1 MSAVRMRMSR
11 AFRLACSALVLLA
24 GAAAAEPLSTA
35 MRDVERLRGLT
46 FVHDVAQRTVNRD
59 DLRALLRAEVVKSF
73 PYAPEQYVEIL
84 YAFQLVDTRSPELID
99 TLLDL
104 YQSQVLAFY
113 DPRSHTYFA
122 VRELPAAVAGL
133 GDPELLQQSVVVHEL
148 VHALQDQRFGAS
160 QRDAQLLD
168 DADAELAYHAL
179 LEGEATLVMI
189 AYVMDR
195 AGQPL
200 DSAINSDAL
209 MNLASIAAAADKT
222 IDAST
227 PRYFVESL
235 KFPYLEGLRLVVEGY
250 RRGGWKEIDRMH
262 ANPPRSTREVLHRD
276 EYFKRLGE
284 AVERRASARR
294 WPEGHR
300 STGVLSV
307 EHIGEFQ
314 WRFLVGE
321 AAAGWVDDRV
331 TFVQNPACDM
341 TVLAETQWENADNA
355 RAFRDAYV
363 ALLRRRGIEPSVSV
377 EDRVVKVVYGAQ
389 MELAEGFMR

>member
-1 MSAVRMRMSR
+1 
-11 AFRLACSALVLLA
+11 
-24 GAAAAEPLSTA
+24 
-35 MRDVERLRGLT
+35 
-46 FVHDVAQRTVNRD
+46 
-59 DLRALLRAEVVKSF
+59 
-73 PYAPEQYVEIL
+73 
-84 YAFQLVDTRSPELID
+84 
-99 TLLDL
+99 
-104 YQSQVLAFY
+104 
-113 DPRSHTYFA
+113 
-122 VRELPAAVAGL
+122 
-133 GDPELLQQSVVVHEL
+133 VVHEL

-200 DSAINSDAL
+200 DSAINSEAL
-209 MNLASIAAAADKT
+209 MNLASITAAADKT

-250 RRGGWKEIDRMH
+250 RRGGWKEIDGMH
-262 ANPPRSTREVLHRD
+262 ANPPRSTREVLHRE
-276 EYFKRLGE
+276 EYFKRLGGPP
-284 AVERRASARR
+284 AILPAAR
-294 WPEGHR
+294 PLPNIAG
-300 STGVLSV
+300 TLSV

-331 TFVQNPACDM
+331 TFVQNPACEM
-341 TVLAETQWENADNA
+341 TVLAETQWETADNA

-377 EDRVVKVVYGAQ
+377 EDRVVKVVYGAE
-389 MELAEGFMR
+389 MDLAEGFVR

>member
-11 AFRLACSALVLLA
+11 AFRLACAALILLA
-24 GAAAAEPLSTA
+24 GSAAAEPLSTA
-35 MRDVERLRGLT
+35 MREVERLRGLT

-84 YAFQLVDTRSPELID
+84 SAFQLVDTRSPELIE

-122 VRELPAAVAGL
+122 VRELPAAVVGL
-133 GDPELLQQSVVVHEL
+133 GDPDLLQQSVVVHEL

-168 DADAELAYHAL
+168 DADAELAYHSL

-189 AYVMDR
+189 AYLMDR

-200 DSAINSDAL
+200 DSAINSEVL
-209 MNLASIAAAADKT
+209 MNLASITAAADKT

-250 RRGGWKEIDRMH
+250 RRGGWK
-262 ANPPRSTREVLHRD
+262 
-276 EYFKRLGE
+276 
-284 AVERRASARR
+284 
-294 WPEGHR
+294 
-300 STGVLSV
+300 
-307 EHIGEFQ
+307 
-314 WRFLVGE
+314 
-321 AAAGWVDDRV
+321 
-331 TFVQNPACDM
+331 
-341 TVLAETQWENADNA
+341 
-355 RAFRDAYV
+355 
-363 ALLRRRGIEPSVSV
+363 
-377 EDRVVKVVYGAQ
+377 
-389 MELAEGFMR
+389 

>member
-11 AFRLACSALVLLA
+11 AFRLACSTLILLA
-24 GAAAAEPLSTA
+24 GAATAEPLSTA
-35 MRDVERLRGLT
+35 MREVERLRGLT
-46 FVHDVAQRTVNRD
+46 FVHDVAQRSVNRD

-84 YAFQLVDTRSPELID
+84 SAFQLVDTRSPELID
-99 TLLDL
+99 KLLDL

-133 GDPELLQQSVVVHEL
+133 GDPQLLQQSVVVHEL

-195 AGQPL
+195 LGQPL
-200 DSAINSDAL
+200 DSAIESDTL
-209 MNLASIAAAADKT
+209 MNLASMTAAADKT

-276 EYFKRLGE
+276 EYFKRLSG
-284 AVERRASARR
+284 APAILPAARSQ
-294 WPEGHR
+294 PNIAG
-300 STGVLSV
+300 TLSV

-341 TVLAETQWENADNA
+341 TVLAETQWETADNA
-355 RAFRDAYV
+355 LAFRDAYV

-377 EDRVVKVVYGAQ
+377 KDRVVKVAYGADVG
-389 MELAEGFMR
+389 LAEGFVR

>member
-1 MSAVRMRMSR
+1 MRMSR

-24 GAAAAEPLSTA
+24 GAAAAEPLATG

-84 YAFQLVDTRSPELID
+84 SAFQLVDTRSPELID

-122 VRELPAAVAGL
+122 VRELPAAVTGL

-200 DSAINSDAL
+200 ESAINSDVM
-209 MNLASIAAAADKT
+209 MNLASITAAADKT
-222 IDAST
+222 INAST

-262 ANPPRSTREVLHRD
+262 ANPPRSTREVLHRE
-276 EYFKRLGE
+276 EYFKRLGGTP
-284 AVERRASARR
+284 ASLPGAR
-294 WPEGHR
+294 PLPNIAG
-300 STGVLSV
+300 TLSV
-307 EHIGEFQ
+307 EHVGEFQ

-341 TVLAETQWENADNA
+341 TVLAETRWETADNA

-377 EDRVVKVVYGAQ
+377 EDRVVKVVYGAE
-389 MELAEGFMR
+389 MELAEGFVR

>member
-1 MSAVRMRMSR
+1 MRMSR

-35 MRDVERLRGLT
+35 MREVERLRGLT

-84 YAFQLVDTRSPELID
+84 SAFQLVDTRSPELID

-133 GDPELLQQSVVVHEL
+133 ADPDLLQQSVVVHEL

-209 MNLASIAAAADKT
+209 MNLASITAAADKT

-262 ANPPRSTREVLHRD
+262 ANPPRSTREVLHRE
-276 EYFKRLGE
+276 EYFKRLGGTP
-284 AVERRASARR
+284 ATLPGARSL
-294 WPEGHR
+294 PNIAG
-300 STGVLSV
+300 TLSV

-341 TVLAETQWENADNA
+341 TVLAETQWETADNA

-377 EDRVVKVVYGAQ
+377 EDRVVKVVYGAE
-389 MELAEGFMR
+389 MELAEGFLR

>member
-1 MSAVRMRMSR
+1 MRMSR

-24 GAAAAEPLSTA
+24 GAAAAEPLATG

-84 YAFQLVDTRSPELID
+84 SAFQLVDTRSPELID

-122 VRELPAAVAGL
+122 VRELPAAVTGL

-200 DSAINSDAL
+200 DSAINSDVM
-209 MNLASIAAAADKT
+209 MNLASITAAADKT
-222 IDAST
+222 INAST

-262 ANPPRSTREVLHRD
+262 ANPPRSTREVLHRE
-276 EYFKRLGE
+276 EYFKRLGGTP
-284 AVERRASARR
+284 ASLPGAR
-294 WPEGHR
+294 PLPNIAG
-300 STGVLSV
+300 TLSV
-307 EHIGEFQ
+307 EHVGEFQ

-341 TVLAETQWENADNA
+341 TVLAETQWETADNA

-377 EDRVVKVVYGAQ
+377 EDRVVKVVYGAE
-389 MELAEGFMR
+389 MELAEGFVR